1 MDTLLNWSLPIFI
14 CISGIAYFY
23 IWNKRKE
30 LEKENVQT
38 LVNPYE
44 GMGVKELLDKVLRD
58 INCEPLWSEEEKN
71 ALSVT
76 FQGERFTIET
86 QNDSPFIL
94 ITDAWWHVAS
104 LEDIEQFSLIRQ
116 AINNCNQIY
125 PSVNLIY
132 TTHKEDKTIGI
143 HTRQS
148 VIFMWQI
155 PNVKDYLRSRFE
167 ASFHQHHNF
176 YHQMEELRQS
186 LTKECK
192 KD

>member
-1 MDTLLNWSLPIFI
+1 MDTLLNWCLPILI

-23 IWNKRKE
+23 SWNKRKE
-30 LEKENVQT
+30 LEEET
-38 LVNPYE
+38 ASPPVNPYE
-44 GMGVKELLDKVLRD
+44 GMGVNVLLDKVLREL
-58 INCEPLWSEEEKN
+58 NCEPQWSDEEKN
-71 ALSVT
+71 ALTVT

-86 QNDSPFIL
+86 QDDSHFIL

-116 AINNCNQIY
+116 AINTCNQIY
-125 PSVNLIY
+125 PSVNIIY
-132 TTHKEDKTIGI
+132 TTHKDDKTIGI

-148 VIFMWQI
+148 IIFMWQI
-155 PNVKDYLRSRFE
+155 PNVKDYLRSRLE

-176 YHQMEELRQS
+176 YHQMEELRQAR
-186 LTKECK
+186 TKECK